1 MKTCFFIVLALVAFL
16 LFSVVKKPAEFKK
29 IVGLLGLLIQRLVD
43 LFVWII
49 NNNVRMLSEGDI

>member
-1 MKTCFFIVLALVAFL
+1 MKTCFFIVMALVVFA

-29 IVGLLGLLIQRLVD
+29 IIGLLGLLVQRLVD

>member
-29 IVGLLGLLIQRLVD
+29 IVGLLGLLIQRLID